1 MDEFEDHGG
10 RWFLWN
16 AKRLNGVWLLRYT
29 LGNELGGSCV
39 KVLKNSL
46 RDRATGLDAQG
57 IVPICADGEGI
68 GGVQSGSHLGSAIAQ
83 AVLVQTPEV
92 RESSTVFHGLLD
104 ELRGVLKPG
113 DAVDEVL
120 VGLMMSDLWRLLRAQ
135 RGEARGLVARLR
147 KSLAEAGEKRRR
159 LAVEVKRRRETEI
172 MDIRAQL
179 KHHEEEQEYLHE
191 PMTEAEEDHF
201 DYLRSRLEELL
212 FAVKDQDAAQAP
224 PPMGEVLFEDLEAQ
238 RIVVESLESTPL
250 ECLADEPLVLAYV
263 QSRRRSRL
271 KGACAADYVRDLRRN
286 HQGLLR
292 RDVCRVAADRY
303 HAMQRAYSA
312 QQARLEE
319 LARLSTPSEG
329 AQRHEGRLRRN
340 LLDMI
345 DRLES
350 RRRRSES

>member
-1 MDEFEDHGG
+1 MKLCEKSDQ
-10 RWFLWN
+10 
-16 AKRLNGVWLLRYT
+16 
-29 LGNELGGSCV
+29 
-39 KVLKNSL
+39 
-46 RDRATGLDAQG
+46 ATGQELESLALIQDAKM
-57 IVPICADGEGI
+57 GI
-68 GGVQSGSHLGSAIAQ
+68 GGSASELHLGSAIAQ
-83 AVLVQTPEV
+83 GVLVQTPEV
-92 RESSTVFHGLLD
+92 HESGAVFHGLME
-104 ELRGVLKPG
+104 ELRGVLKPR

-159 LAVEVKRRRETEI
+159 LAAEVKRQREAEI
-172 MDIRAQL
+172 KDIRAQL
-179 KHHEEEQEYLHE
+179 KHHEEEREYVCE
-191 PMTEAEEDHF
+191 PMSEAEEGHF
-201 DYLRSRLEELL
+201 DYLRGRLEELL

-224 PPMGEVLFEDLEAQ
+224 PAMGEVLFEDLEAQ
-238 RIVVESLESTPL
+238 RVLVESLESTPL
-250 ECLADEPLVLAYV
+250 ECLADEPIVLAYV
-263 QSRRRSRL
+263 ESRRRSRL
-271 KGACAADYVRDLRRN
+271 KGVCAADYVRDLRRN